1 MVSRPLLVHVVGGLL
16 QHPRGR
22 NVVGGLLQHPRE
34 RNVVGGLL
42 QHPRGR
48 NVVGGLLQHPQG
60 REMPFFLSLENRWGA
75 FAPSKAALS
84 TVPIVR
90 RGCTLFARHL
100 SLKCDSV
107 KSTEYL
113 MRSIPCVIRPISV
126 S

>member
-16 QHPRGR
+16 QHHRGR
-22 NVVGGLLQHPRE
+22 NVVGGLLQHHR
-34 RNVVGGLL
+34 
-42 QHPRGR
+42 
-48 NVVGGLLQHPQG
+48 G

-113 MRSIPCVIRPISV
+113 MRIIPCVIRPISV